1 MKNITKKPLFFLLG
15 ILVISVIGG
24 TFAYYYQN
32 FSIPNQFKSMT
43 YNVNLTEDFNNDWG
57 TKKVYITNNETGN
70 TNVVLRISYN
80 EVWIKTDMS
89 NALTLSNTINGNN
102 LVTKSWTTTF
112 TNDFTDGLDGWY
124 YYNKVLKPNDTI
136 QILNSISLNTNLIEN
151 TIYYNDYLE
160 YDYNLIFN
168 YEAIEANSSKIL
180 DIWGKTATINNL
192 NVSWT

>member
-43 YNVNLTEDFNNDWG
+43 YNVNLTEDFNNDWE

-89 NALTLSNTINGNN
+89 NALTISNTINGNN

-168 YEAIEANSSKIL
+168 YEAIEANSSKIS

>member
-32 FSIPNQFKSMT
+32 FSIPNQFKTMT

-57 TKKVYITNNETGN
+57 IKKVYITNNETGN

-80 EVWIKTDMS
+80 EVWSKTDMS
-89 NALTLSNTINGNN
+89 NTLTLSNTINGNN

-151 TIYYNDYLE
+151 TIYYNDYLD

-168 YEAIEANSSKIL
+168 YEAIEANSSKIS

>member
-89 NALTLSNTINGNN
+89 NALTISNTINGNN

-124 YYNKVLKPNDTI
+124 YYNKVLKPNVQNEDP
-136 QILNSISLNTNLIEN
+136 ISNTE
-151 TIYYNDYLE
+151 
-160 YDYNLIFN
+160 FPFV
-168 YEAIEANSSKIL
+168 S
-180 DIWGKTATINNL
+180 GKNE
-192 NVSWT
+192 

>member
-160 YDYNLIFN
+160 YVYNLIFN
-168 YEAIEANSSKIL
+168 YEAIEANSSKIS

>member
-89 NALTLSNTINGNN
+89 NALTISNTINGNN

-168 YEAIEANSSKIL
+168 YEAIEANSSKIS